1 MSLVLDGSAGITYPA
16 GSNAQGAPSKVLQV
30 IQSTYNTET
39 STTSGSYVT
48 TGLSVSIT
56 PLFSTSKILILSSL
70 PVSTSAS
77 GIAGVYSI
85 FRNSTNL
92 VSSGSQTSLGE
103 IASGSGGSLFACIA
117 INYLDSPATTSSTT
131 YAVYMFTTGTTKA
144 QVNGQ
149 TSTITVMEI
158 AQ

>member
-1 MSLVLDGSAGITYPA
+1 MSLVLDGSAGVTFPT
-16 GSNAQGAPSKVLQV
+16 GSGTQGAQSKVLQV
-30 IQSTYNTET
+30 VQSTYNTAT

-70 PVSTSAS
+70 PVNTSGSAV
-77 GIAGVYSI
+77 AGVYSI

-92 VSSGSQTSLGE
+92 ISSGTQTSLSE
-103 IASGSGGSLFACIA
+103 IYSSSGGSLFTSISM
-117 INYLDSPATTSSTT
+117 NYLDSPTTTSATTYS
-131 YAVYMFTTGTTKA
+131 VYMYTSGTTTA

-149 TSTITVMEI
+149 TSTIIVMEI

>member
-1 MSLVLDGSAGITYPA
+1 MSLVLDGSVGITYPA

-77 GIAGVYSI
+77 GIAGIYSI

-92 VSSGSQTSLGE
+92 VSSGSQTSLSE
-103 IASGSGGSLFACIA
+103 LYSGAGSLFGCVA

-131 YAVYMFTTGTTKA
+131 YAVYMYTTGTTKA